1 MESRRDF
8 LKLASL
14 LAAGGFGQ
22 QMLPAI
28 ARAASIDPEQG
39 STYLD
44 AEHIVILMQ
53 ENRSFDHLFGTLRG
67 VRGYNDPRAITQPSG
82 NPVWLQASASGAVH
96 TPFRFDIRNSSATW
110 LGSLPHGWE
119 DSDQARNGGRYD
131 GWIPAKANSDP
142 KLAHLPLTMGYYT
155 REDLPFYYA
164 LADAFTVCDQN
175 FCSSLTPTEPN
186 RLHMWTGTVR
196 AKQSIESFAYVRNDD
211 MGYDKQLE
219 WTTFPDRLEK
229 LGISWRIYQN
239 ELSLPSGLTDDED
252 KWLSNFD
259 DNPLEYF
266 SHFHVNFTPSHRRW
280 LAEQE
285 SSLVS
290 TLEKLG
296 SAPHSA
302 ETEKRIV
309 EAQQQLKEVRRDLAM
324 YTDAAFAALP
334 EHERNMHRKAFSTNE
349 GDPDFR
355 TLTPLCYQ
363 QDGVERSMNVPKG
376 DVFHQFRQD
385 VQSGKL
391 PAVSWIVAPEAF
403 SDHPSSA
410 WFGAWYVSE
419 TLNILTSDPKV
430 WKKTIFILCYD
441 ENDGYFDHI
450 PPFVPPQPG
459 RTDTGKVSAGIDPS
473 VEYVSQEQIDAM
485 RQKEPDWPGKPGP
498 IGLGF
503 RVPLVIASPWSRGG
517 YVCSQVFDHTSLLQF
532 IEVFLSHKKGQPV
545 KKGEAIRETNIS
557 AWRRTVCG
565 DLTSAFRPWNTQ
577 SSHAQGSQLPEPVR
591 RNPFLISI
599 QEAQLKPMP
608 GGMEPLT
615 QEEIEQVRSSLRN
628 SPRLPRQE
636 NGVRPACALPYELTA
651 DGVLG
656 VDGSAFTIEFAAERR
671 LFGERAAGAPFRV
684 YTPGRVRAAGTNTDP
699 DALTGPD
706 AFETG
711 RSWDYAVA
719 AGDKI
724 ADHFPLWL
732 FDSEAYHLYVYGP
745 NGFFREFRGD
755 SHDPRLTVSLLS
767 TSQSASL
774 KLVNRDPSQP
784 LTVTVDDLAYGDMA
798 RTVAIAAGSSSEL
811 PLNLG
816 PSFGWYD
823 LRIRVAGAAHYEQRY
838 AGKVEIGRESFTDP
852 SMGTRR
858 DGI

>member
-14 LAAGGFGQ
+14 LAASGFGR

-28 ARAASIDPEQG
+28 ARAASIDPESG

-44 AEHIVILMQ
+44 AEHVVILMQ
-53 ENRSFDHLFGTLRG
+53 ENRSFDHLYGTLRG
-67 VRGYNDPRAITQPSG
+67 VRGYNDPRAITQPGG

-96 TPFRFDIRNSSATW
+96 APFHFDIHNSNATW

-119 DSDQARNGGRYD
+119 DSNEARNGGRYD
-131 GWIPAKANSDP
+131 RWIPAKAASDP
-142 KLAHLPLTMGYYT
+142 NHAHLPLTMGYYT

-175 FCSSLTPTEPN
+175 FSSSLTPTEPN

-196 AKQSIESFAYVRNDD
+196 AEPSIQSFAYVRNDD

-219 WTTFPDRLEK
+219 WTTFPDRLERQ
-229 LGISWRIYQN
+229 GISWRIYQN
-239 ELSLPSGLTDDED
+239 ELSLPSGLTDEED

-266 SHFHVNFTPSHRRW
+266 SHYHVRFTPSHRRW
-280 LAEQE
+280 LAEKE
-285 SSLVS
+285 SSL
-290 TLEKLG
+290 L
-296 SAPHSA
+296 SAIEQLNRTPRSA
-302 ETEKRIV
+302 ETEKRV
-309 EAQQQLKEVRRDLAM
+309 AEVQQQLDDVRRDLSTL
-324 YTDAAFAALP
+324 TDAAFATLP
-334 EHERNMHRKAFSTNE
+334 EHERNMHQKAFITNE
-349 GDPDFR
+349 DDPDFR
-355 TLTPLCYQ
+355 TLTALHYE

-385 VQSGKL
+385 VQNGKL
-391 PAVSWIVAPEAF
+391 PTVSWIVAPEAF

-419 TLNILTSDPKV
+419 ALNILTSDPEV

-473 VEYVSQEQIDAM
+473 VEYVSSEQIDAM
-485 RQKEPDWPGKPGP
+485 RQKEPNWPGKPGP

-532 IEVFLSHKKGQPV
+532 LEVFLSHKKGQPV
-545 KKGEAIRETNIS
+545 RETNIS
-557 AWRRTVCG
+557 VWRRTVCG
-565 DLTSAFRPWNTQ
+565 DLTSAFRPWKAQ
-577 SSHAQGSQLPEPVR
+577 SSQLPEPVR

-599 QEAQLKPMP
+599 QEAQLKPIP

-615 QEEIEQVRSSLRN
+615 KEEIKQARILPQN
-628 SPRLPRQE
+628 FPRLPRQE
-636 NGVRPACALPYELTA
+636 NGVRPACILPYELA
-651 DGVLG
+651 
-656 VDGSAFTIEFAAERR
+656 VDGALAMDKSAFTIEFAAEQQ
-671 LFGERAAGAPFRV
+671 LFGNRAVGAPFRV
-684 YTPGRVRAAGTNTDP
+684 YTPGRVRAADT
-699 DALTGPD
+699 D
-706 AFETG
+706 AFEIG
-711 RSWDYAVA
+711 CSWDYAVA

-724 ADHFPLWL
+724 ADHFPLRL
-732 FDSEAYHLYVYGP
+732 FDSETYHLCVYGP

-755 SHDPRLTVSLLS
+755 SSDPRISVSLLS

-774 KLVNRDPSQP
+774 KLMNRDSSQP
-784 LTVTVDDLAYGDMA
+784 LTVTIDDLAYGDVP
-798 RTVAIAAGSSSEL
+798 RTVAIAPGSSSEL
-811 PLNLG
+811 RLNLG

-823 LRIRVAGAAHYEQRY
+823 LRIRVAGAVHYEQRY
-838 AGKVEIGRESFTDP
+838 AGKIEPGHESFTDP
-852 SMGTRR
+852 LMGR
-858 DGI
+858 DNLRG

>member
-28 ARAASIDPEQG
+28 ARAAAIDPESG

-53 ENRSFDHLFGTLRG
+53 ENRSFDHLYGTLRG

-82 NPVWLQASASGAVH
+82 NPVWLQAAASGAIH
-96 TPFRFDIRNSSATW
+96 APFHFDIRNSSATW
-110 LGSLPHGWE
+110 LGSLPHGWV
-119 DSDQARNGGRYD
+119 DQHDACNGGRND
-131 GWIPAKANSDP
+131 GWIPAKAASNP
-142 KLAHLPLTMGYYT
+142 KHAHLPLTMGYYT

-196 AKQSIESFAYVRNDD
+196 AEQSIKSFAYVRNDD
-211 MGYDKQLE
+211 MGYDKELE
-219 WTTFPDRLEK
+219 WTTFPDRLEQQ
-229 LGISWRIYQN
+229 GISWRIYQN
-239 ELSLPSGLTDDED
+239 ELSLPSGLTHEED

-266 SHFHVNFTPSHRRW
+266 THYRVRFSPSHRRW

-290 TLEKLG
+290 KLKELS
-296 SAPHSA
+296 SAEPRST
-302 ETEKRIV
+302 ETEKHIA
-309 EAQQQLKEVRRDLAM
+309 EAQRQLDDVRRDLAAS
-324 YTDAAFAALP
+324 TAAAFAALP

-355 TLTPLCYQ
+355 TLTPLHYQ
-363 QDGVERSMNVPKG
+363 QDGVDRSMNVPKG
-376 DVFHQFRQD
+376 DVFHEFRQD
-385 VQSGKL
+385 VQNGKL
-391 PAVSWIVAPEAF
+391 PTVSWIVAPEAF

-419 TLNILTSDPKV
+419 SLNILTSNPEV

-517 YVCSQVFDHTSLLQF
+517 YACSQIFDHTSLLQF
-532 IEVFLSHKKGQPV
+532 LEVFLSHKKGQPV
-545 KKGEAIRETNIS
+545 RETNIS

-565 DLTSAFRPWNTQ
+565 DLTSVFRPWNAQ
-577 SSHAQGSQLPEPVR
+577 SSQLPEPVR

-599 QEAQLKPMP
+599 QEAKLKPMP

-615 QEEIEQVRSSLRN
+615 QAEIEQVRNSPQN
-628 SPRLPRQE
+628 SPRSPKQE
-636 NGVRPACALPYELTA
+636 NGVRPACALSYELTV
-651 DGVLG
+651 DGVLA

-671 LFGERAAGAPFRV
+671 LFGERAVGAPFRV
-684 YTPGRVRAAGTNTDP
+684 YTSGRVRAAGTN
-699 DALTGPD
+699 TGPD

-724 ADHFPLWL
+724 ADHFPLRL
-732 FDSEAYHLYVYGP
+732 FDSETYHLYVYGP

-755 SHDPRLTVSLLS
+755 PRDPRLTVSLLS

-774 KLVNRDPSQP
+774 KLVNRDPSQS
-784 LTVTVDDLAYGDMA
+784 LTVTIDDLAYGA
-798 RTVAIAAGSSSEL
+798 SPRTVAIAAGSSL
-811 PLNLG
+811 QLALNLG

-823 LRIRVAGAAHYEQRY
+823 LRIRVTGATHYEQRY
-838 AGKVEIGRESFTDP
+838 AGKVETGRESFTDP
-852 SMGTRR
+852 SMGTR
-858 DGI
+858 

>member
-1 MESRRDF
+1 MASRRDF

-28 ARAASIDPEQG
+28 VRAASIDPEQG

-44 AEHIVILMQ
+44 AEHVVILMQ
-53 ENRSFDHLFGTLRG
+53 ENRSFDHLYGALRG
-67 VRGYNDPRAITQPSG
+67 VRGYNDPRAITQPGG

-96 TPFRFDIRNSSATW
+96 APFRFDIRNSSATW
-110 LGSLPHGWE
+110 LGSLPHGWT
-119 DSDQARNGGRYD
+119 DQGEARNDGRHD
-131 GWIPAKANSDP
+131 RWIPAKAASDP
-142 KLAHLPLTMGYYT
+142 KYAHLPLTMGHYT

-196 AKQSIESFAYVRNDD
+196 AEPSIQSFAYVRNDD

-219 WTTFPDRLEK
+219 WTTFPDRLER

-252 KWLSNFD
+252 DWLSNFD

-266 SHFHVNFTPSHRRW
+266 THYHVRFTPSHRRW
-280 LAEQE
+280 LAQQE
-285 SSLVS
+285 ILLASAFQQLN
-290 TLEKLG
+290 
-296 SAPHSA
+296 SAPRSA
-302 ETEKRIV
+302 ETEKRV
-309 EAQQQLKEVRRDLAM
+309 AEAQRKLDDVRRDLATW
-324 YTDAAFAALP
+324 TDAAFATLP
-334 EHERNMHRKAFSTNE
+334 EHERNLHRKAFSTNE

-355 TLTPLCYQ
+355 TLTELRYR
-363 QDGVERSMNVPKG
+363 QDGVDCSMNVPKG
-376 DVFHQFRQD
+376 DVFYQFRRD

-419 TLNILTSDPKV
+419 ALNILTSDPEV

-473 VEYVSQEQIDAM
+473 VEYVSSEQIEAM
-485 RQKEPDWPGKPGP
+485 RQKEPNWPGKPGP

-532 IEVFLSHKKGQPV
+532 TEVFLSHKKGQSV
-545 KKGEAIRETNIS
+545 RETNIS

-565 DLTSAFRPWNTQ
+565 DLTSAFRPWNAQ
-577 SSHAQGSQLPEPVR
+577 SSHLPEPVR
-591 RNPFLISI
+591 RDPFLISI

-615 QEEIEQVRSSLRN
+615 QKEIEQARISPQNSS
-628 SPRLPRQE
+628 RLPRQE
-636 NGVRPACALPYELTA
+636 SGVRPACALPYELTA
-651 DGVLG
+651 DGVLA
-656 VDGSAFTIEFAAERR
+656 VDRSAFTIEFAAERR
-671 LFGERAAGAPFRV
+671 LFGERAVGAPFRV
-684 YTPGRVRAAGTNTDP
+684 YTPGRVRAAGAD
-699 DALTGPD
+699 TGFD
-706 AFETG
+706 AFEMG

-724 ADHFPLWL
+724 ADHFPLQL
-732 FDSEAYHLYVYGP
+732 FDSETYHLYVYGP

-755 SHDPRLTVSLLS
+755 ARDPRLTVSFLS

-774 KLVNRDPSQP
+774 KVVNRDPSQP
-784 LTVTVDDLAYGDMA
+784 LTVTIDDLAYGDA
-798 RTVAIAAGSSSEL
+798 PHTAAIAAGSSSEL
-811 PLNLG
+811 ALNLE

-823 LRIRVAGAAHYEQRY
+823 LRIRVAGAGRYEQRY
-838 AGKVEIGRESFTDP
+838 AGKVETGRESFTDP
-852 SMGTRR
+852 AMGTGRS
-858 DGI
+858 GI

>member
-28 ARAASIDPEQG
+28 TRAAAIDPEQG

-44 AEHIVILMQ
+44 AEHVVILMQ
-53 ENRSFDHLFGTLRG
+53 ENRSFDHLYGTLRG
-67 VRGYNDPRAITQPSG
+67 VRGYNDPRAITQPGG
-82 NPVWLQASASGAVH
+82 NPVWLQASALGAIH
-96 TPFRFDIRNSSATW
+96 TPFHFDIRNSNATW

-119 DSDQARNGGRYD
+119 DSNAARNGGRYD
-131 GWIPAKANSDP
+131 GWIPAKAATDP
-142 KLAHLPLTMGYYT
+142 IRAHLPLTMGYYT

-175 FCSSLTPTEPN
+175 FSSSLTATEPN

-196 AKQSIESFAYVRNDD
+196 AEPSIRSFAYVRNDD
-211 MGYDKQLE
+211 MGYDKQLD
-219 WTTFPDRLEK
+219 WTTFPDRLEQQ
-229 LGISWRIYQN
+229 GISWRIYQN
-239 ELSLPSGLTDDED
+239 ELSLPSGLTDEED

-259 DNPLEYF
+259 DNTLEYF
-266 SHFHVNFTPSHRRW
+266 SRYHVRFTPSYRRW
-280 LAEQE
+280 LAEKE
-285 SSLVS
+285 STLVS
-290 TLEKLG
+290 ALEQLNG
-296 SAPHSA
+296 APQNA
-302 ETEKRIV
+302 ETAKRV
-309 EAQQQLKEVRRDLAM
+309 AESQRQLDDVRRELSAW
-324 YTDAAFAALP
+324 TDAAFAALP
-334 EHERNMHRKAFSTNE
+334 EHERNLHRKGFITNE
-349 GDPDFR
+349 GDLDFR
-355 TLTPLCYQ
+355 ALTPLRFQ

-376 DVFHQFRQD
+376 DVLHQFRQD

-419 TLNILTSDPKV
+419 ALNILTSDPEV

-441 ENDGYFDHI
+441 ENDGYFDHV
-450 PPFVPPQPG
+450 PPFVPPQPR

-473 VEYVSQEQIDAM
+473 VEYVSSEQIDAM

-517 YVCSQVFDHTSLLQF
+517 YACSQVFDHTSILQF
-532 IEVFLSHKKGQPV
+532 LEVFLNHKQGQL
-545 KKGEAIRETNIS
+545 IRETNIS

-565 DLTSAFRPWNTQ
+565 DLTSAFRPW
-577 SSHAQGSQLPEPVR
+577 SAQRSQLPEPVR
-591 RNPFLISI
+591 RDPFLISI
-599 QEAQLKPMP
+599 QEAKVKPMP

-615 QEEIEQVRSSLRN
+615 QKEIEQVRRSPRN
-628 SPRLPRQE
+628 SPRLPEQE
-636 NGVRPACALPYELTA
+636 NGIRPACALPYELTT
-651 DGVLG
+651 DGALA
-656 VDGSAFTIEFAAERR
+656 VDKSAFTIKFAAGRR
-671 LFGERAAGAPFRV
+671 LFGERASGAPFRV
-684 YTPGRVRAAGTNTDP
+684 YTPERVRGA
-699 DALTGPD
+699 GPD
-706 AFETG
+706 TLADTGAGGFETG

-724 ADHFPLWL
+724 ADHFPLRL
-732 FDSEAYHLYVYGP
+732 FDSETYHLCVYGP

-755 SHDPRLTVSLLS
+755 AQDPRLIVSLLS
-767 TSQSASL
+767 TSQGASL
-774 KLVNRDPSQP
+774 KLVNRDSSQS
-784 LTVTVDDLAYGDMA
+784 LTVTIDDLAYGDVA
-798 RTVAIAAGSSSEL
+798 RTIAIAAGSSSEL
-811 PLNLG
+811 ALNLV

-838 AGKVEIGRESFTDP
+838 AGKVEMGRESFTDP
-852 SMGTRR
+852 SMGTRLL
-858 DGI
+858 

>member
-1 MESRRDF
+1 MATRRDF

-14 LAAGGFGQ
+14 LAASGFGQ

-28 ARAASIDPEQG
+28 ARAASIDPEPG

-82 NPVWLQASASGAVH
+82 NPVWLQTSASGAVH
-96 TPFRFDIRNSSATW
+96 APFRFDIRNSSATW

-119 DSDQARNGGRYD
+119 DSNEARNGGRYD
-131 GWIPAKANSDP
+131 RWLPAKAASDP
-142 KLAHLPLTMGYYT
+142 NHAHLPLTLGHYT

-175 FCSSLTPTEPN
+175 FSSSLTPTEPN

-196 AKQSIESFAYVRNDD
+196 AEPSLQSFAYVRNDD

-219 WTTFPDRLEK
+219 WTTFPDRLERQ
-229 LGISWRIYQN
+229 GISWRIYQN
-239 ELSLPSGLTDDED
+239 ELSLPSGLSEAED

-266 SHFHVNFTPSHRRW
+266 THYHVRFTPSHRRW
-280 LAEQE
+280 LTEKEGSLMSALKQL
-285 SSLVS
+285 SS
-290 TLEKLG
+290 E
-296 SAPHSA
+296 PRSA
-302 ETEKRIV
+302 ETEKRIA
-309 EAQQQLKEVRRDLAM
+309 ETQQQLDEVRRDLSTR
-324 YTDAAFAALP
+324 TDAAFAALP
-334 EHERNMHRKAFSTNE
+334 IHERNMHRKAFSTNE

-355 TLTPLCYQ
+355 ELTTLRYR
-363 QDGVERSMNVPKG
+363 QDGAERSMNVPKG

-385 VQSGKL
+385 VRNGKL
-391 PAVSWIVAPEAF
+391 PTVSWIVAPEAF

-419 TLNILTSDPKV
+419 ALNILTRDPEV

-473 VEYVSQEQIDAM
+473 VEYVSAEQIETI
-485 RQKEPDWPGKPGP
+485 RQKEPDWHGKPGP

-532 IEVFLSHKKGQPV
+532 TEVFLSHKTGQPV
-545 KKGEAIRETNIS
+545 RETNIS

-565 DLTSAFRPWNTQ
+565 DLTSAFRPWNAH
-577 SSHAQGSQLPEPVR
+577 SSQLPEPVLR
-591 RNPFLISI
+591 DPFLASI
-599 QEAQLKPMP
+599 QEAKFKPMP

-615 QEEIEQVRSSLRN
+615 QAEIEQLRDAPHS
-628 SPRLPRQE
+628 SPRLPTQE
-636 NGVRPACALPYELTA
+636 SGVRPACALPYELSA
-651 DGVLG
+651 DGALATHE
-656 VDGSAFTIEFAAERR
+656 DGSAFTIEFTAERR
-671 LFGERAAGAPFRV
+671 LFDERAAGAPFRV
-684 YTPGRVRAAGTNTDP
+684 YTPGKVRAAGGDT
-699 DALTGPD
+699 
-706 AFETG
+706 FEMG

-724 ADHFPLWL
+724 TDHFPLQL
-732 FDSEAYHLYVYGP
+732 FESETYHLCVYGP
-745 NGFFREFRGD
+745 NGFFREFRGNAR
-755 SHDPRLTVSLLS
+755 DPRLNVSL
-767 TSQSASL
+767 TSPYQKGKSQTL
-774 KLVNRDPSQP
+774 TLTNREPSQAMK
-784 LTVTVDDLAYGDMA
+784 VTIDDLAYGGA
-798 RTVAIAAGSSSEL
+798 SRTVNIAAGSSSEL
-811 PLNLG
+811 ALNFG

-823 LRIRVAGAAHYEQRY
+823 LRISVAGSAYYEQRY
-838 AGKVEIGRESFTDP
+838 AGRVETGRESFTDP
-852 SMGTRR
+852 EMGMRR
-858 DGI
+858 YKI

>member
-14 LAAGGFGQ
+14 LAASGIGQ

-44 AEHIVILMQ
+44 AEHVVILMQ
-53 ENRSFDHLFGTLRG
+53 ENRSFDHLYGALRG
-67 VRGYNDPRAITQPSG
+67 VRGYNDPRAITKPDG

-96 TPFRFDIRNSSATW
+96 TPFRFDIHNSSATW
-110 LGSLPHGWE
+110 LGSLPHGWV
-119 DSDQARNGGRYD
+119 DQHGARNDGRND
-131 GWIPAKANSDP
+131 GWIPAKAASDP
-142 KLAHLPLTMGYYT
+142 KYSHLPLTMGHYT

-196 AKQSIESFAYVRNDD
+196 AEQSMQSFAYVRNDD
-211 MGYDKQLE
+211 MGYDKELK
-219 WTTFPDRLEK
+219 WTTFPDRLERQ
-229 LGISWRIYQN
+229 GISWRIYQN
-239 ELSLPSGLTDDED
+239 ELSLPSGLTEAED

-266 SHFHVNFTPSHRRW
+266 THYRVRFTPSHRRW
-280 LAEQE
+280 LAQQE
-285 SSLVS
+285 SSLIS
-290 TLEKLG
+290 KLEQLRN
-296 SAPHSA
+296 APHSI
-302 ETEKRIV
+302 ETEKHV
-309 EAQQQLKEVRRDLAM
+309 AEAQQQLDGVRRDLAAC
-324 YTDAAFAALP
+324 TDATFAALS
-334 EHERNMHRKAFSTNE
+334 EHEQNLHRKAFSTNE

-355 TLTPLCYQ
+355 TLTELRYQ

-376 DVFHQFRQD
+376 DVFHRFRQD
-385 VQSGKL
+385 VQKGKL
-391 PAVSWIVAPEAF
+391 PTVSWIVAPEAF

-410 WFGAWYVSE
+410 WWGAWYVSE
-419 TLNILTSDPKV
+419 ALNILTSDPGI

-473 VEYVSQEQIDAM
+473 VEYVSSEQIEAI

-532 IEVFLSHKKGQPV
+532 LEVFLNHKKGQS
-545 KKGEAIRETNIS
+545 IRETNIS
-557 AWRRTVCG
+557 AWRRTICG
-565 DLTSAFRPWNTQ
+565 DLTSAFRPWNAK
-577 SSHAQGSQLPEPVR
+577 SSHMPEPVQ

-599 QEAQLKPMP
+599 QEAKLKPMP

-615 QEEIEQVRSSLRN
+615 HEEIEQVRKSARN
-628 SPRLPRQE
+628 SSRLPRQE
-636 NGVRPACALPYELTA
+636 SGVRPACALLYELAA
-651 DGVLG
+651 DGVLTM
-656 VDGSAFTIEFAAERR
+656 DGSAFTIEFAAERR
-671 LFGERAAGAPFRV
+671 LFGEHAVGAPFRV
-684 YTPGRVRAAGTNTDP
+684 YTPGRVRAAGT
-699 DALTGPD
+699 DASSD

-724 ADHFPLWL
+724 ADHFPLRL
-732 FDSEAYHLYVYGP
+732 FDSEMYHLCVYGP
-745 NGFFREFRGD
+745 NGFFREFSGD
-755 SHDPRLTVSLLS
+755 ARDPRLTVSLLS
-767 TSQSASL
+767 TSQSTML
-774 KLVNRDPSQP
+774 KFANHDPSQS
-784 LTVTVDDLAYGDMA
+784 LTVTVDDLSYGNVA
-798 RTVAIAAGSSSEL
+798 HTVAITAGSSSEL
-811 PLNLG
+811 ALNLG
-816 PSFGWYD
+816 QSFGWYD
-823 LRIRVAGAAHYEQRY
+823 LRIRIAGSAHFEQRY
-838 AGKVEIGRESFTDP
+838 AGKVETGRESFTDP
-852 SMGTRR
+852 SMENGRYE
-858 DGI
+858 I

>member
-14 LAAGGFGQ
+14 LAASGFGQ

-28 ARAASIDPEQG
+28 ARAASIDPESG

-44 AEHIVILMQ
+44 AEHVVILMQ
-53 ENRSFDHLFGTLRG
+53 ENRSFDHLYGTLRG

-82 NPVWLQASASGAVH
+82 NPVWLQASASGAIH

-119 DSDQARNGGRYD
+119 DSNQARNGGRYD
-131 GWIPAKANSDP
+131 GWIPAKAASDP
-142 KLAHLPLTMGYYT
+142 TRAHLPLTMGYYT

-175 FCSSLTPTEPN
+175 FSSSLTATEPN

-196 AKQSIESFAYVRNDD
+196 AEPSIQSFAYVRNDD
-211 MGYDKQLE
+211 MGYDKQLD
-219 WTTFPDRLEK
+219 WTTFPDRLEQQ
-229 LGISWRIYQN
+229 GISWRIYQN
-239 ELSLPSGLTDDED
+239 ELSLPSGLTDEED

-259 DNPLEYF
+259 DNTLEYF
-266 SHFHVNFTPSHRRW
+266 SRYHVGFTPSHRRW
-280 LAEQE
+280 LAKQE

-290 TLEKLG
+290 TLAQLSG
-296 SAPHSA
+296 APRNT
-302 ETEKRIV
+302 ETEKRIA
-309 EAQQQLKEVRRDLAM
+309 EAQRQLDDVRRDLSTL
-324 YTDAAFAALP
+324 TDAAFAALP
-334 EHERNMHRKAFSTNE
+334 KHERNLHLKAFSTNE

-355 TLTPLCYQ
+355 AMTPLRYT
-363 QDGVERSMNVPKG
+363 QDGVERSMNVPKS

-385 VQSGKL
+385 VQNGKL
-391 PAVSWIVAPEAF
+391 PTVSWIVAPEAF

-419 TLNILTSDPKV
+419 ALNILTRDPEV

-441 ENDGYFDHI
+441 ENDGYFDHV

-473 VEYVSQEQIDAM
+473 VEYVSPEQIEAI
-485 RQKEPDWPGKPGP
+485 RQKEPDWQGRPGP

-517 YVCSQVFDHTSLLQF
+517 YACSQVFDHTSLLQF
-532 IEVFLSHKKGQPV
+532 MEVFLSHKKGQP
-545 KKGEAIRETNIS
+545 IRETNIS

-565 DLTSAFRPWNTQ
+565 DLTSAFRPWNAK
-577 SSHAQGSQLPEPVR
+577 SSQLPEPVQ

-599 QEAQLKPMP
+599 QEAKLKPMP

-615 QEEIEQVRSSLRN
+615 PEEIEQVRISPQT
-628 SPRLPRQE
+628 SPRLPGQE

-651 DGVLG
+651 DGTLA
-656 VDGSAFTIEFAAERR
+656 VDQSAFTIEFAAEQR
-671 LFGERAAGAPFRV
+671 LFGKRAVGAPFRI
-684 YTPGRVRAAGTNTDP
+684 YTPGRVRAAGP
-699 DALTGPD
+699 DTHAGTS

-719 AGDKI
+719 AGDRI
-724 ADHFPLWL
+724 ADHFPLRL
-732 FDSEAYHLYVYGP
+732 FDSETYHLYVYGP
-745 NGFFREFRGD
+745 NGFLREFRGD
-755 SHDPRLTVSLLS
+755 ARDPRLTVSLLS
-767 TSQSASL
+767 TSQGASL
-774 KLVNRDPSQP
+774 KLVSRDLSQP
-784 LTVTVDDLAYGDMA
+784 LTVMIDDLAYGDAA
-798 RTVAIAAGSSSEL
+798 RTVAIAPGSSSEL
-811 PLNLG
+811 VLNLG

-823 LRIRVAGAAHYEQRY
+823 LRIRVAGAGHYEQRY
-838 AGKVEIGRESFTDP
+838 AGKVETGRESFTDP

-858 DGI
+858 FQNSTHE